1 MVDIPRVTWLK
12 NSSIKHGWLKATL
25 FLICFLIFGFV
36 VHLILYIPGGEIIR
50 PVLRVLG
57 LYPDPWYYREW
68 VTIALTNPFSA
79 LFWVWIFHK
88 IINKQSFISLGLKL
102 SGYKDDFIEGLL
114 LGFGLTGL
122 GFGVLYVF
130 DFLLV
135 EQVKFSLNNH
145 LLYVFV
151 FALVALGEEIAI
163 RGFIL
168 KNLASSFNKYI
179 ALILSSLAFVY
190 IRGDYSHWNDID
202 FGIVAGIPSP
212 WVIVSLLNLFLVGI
226 LLGLYCIYKNNL
238 WFPIGVNFSWSYFKT
253 PVYGFQDTN
262 FGLNETILKHN
273 LRVSDFEGSILF
285 TVLIIAGIVF
295 VHRRYSSS
303 S

>member
-1 MVDIPRVTWLK
+1 MITKSLP
-12 NSSIKHGWLKATL
+12 IKHGWLKAIL
-25 FLICFLIFGFV
+25 FLICFLGFGFI
-36 VHLILYIPGGEIIR
+36 VHLILYIPGRAIIF
-50 PVLRVLG
+50 PVLRVLDLFSG
-57 LYPDPWYYREW
+57 AKWYYREW
-68 VTIALTNPFSA
+68 VTIALTNPFST

-88 IINKQSFISLGLKL
+88 IINKQSFSSLGLKL
-102 SGYKDDFIEGLL
+102 SGYKDDFISGLL

-130 DFLLV
+130 NFLSV

-179 ALILSSLAFVY
+179 ALVLSSLAYVY
-190 IRGDYSHWNDID
+190 MRGEYSDWNNID
-202 FGIVAGIPSP
+202 LGMVAGTPSP
-212 WVIVSLLNLFLVGI
+212 WAVVPLLNLFLVGI

-253 PVYGFQDTN
+253 PVCGFQDYT
-262 FGLNETILKHN
+262 FGDNETIFRHN
-273 LRVSDFEGSILF
+273 LRVSDFDGSILL
-285 TVLIIAGIVF
+285 TALIIAGIIF
-295 VHRRYSSS
+295 VHRRYSGRTAL
-303 S
+303 

>member
-12 NSSIKHGWLKATL
+12 NSTIKHGWLKATL

-50 PVLRVLG
+50 PVLIVLG

-151 FALVALGEEIAI
+151 FSLVALGEEIAI

-168 KNLASSFNKYI
+168 QNLASSFNKYI
-179 ALILSSLAFVY
+179 ALVLSALAFVY

-253 PVYGFQDTN
+253 PVCGFQDTN

>member
-1 MVDIPRVTWLK
+1 
-12 NSSIKHGWLKATL
+12 
-25 FLICFLIFGFV
+25 
-36 VHLILYIPGGEIIR
+36 
-50 PVLRVLG
+50 VLRVLDLFSG
-57 LYPDPWYYREW
+57 AKWYYREW

-88 IINKQSFISLGLKL
+88 IINKQSFTSLGLKL

-168 KNLASSFNKYI
+168 QNLASSFNKYI
-179 ALILSSLAFVY
+179 ALVLSSFAFVY
-190 IRGDYSHWNDID
+190 IRGWNNID

-212 WVIVSLLNLFLVGI
+212 WAIVSLLNLFLVGI
-226 LLGLYCIYKNNL
+226 LLGLYCFYKNNL

-253 PVYGFQDTN
+253 PVCGFKEYD
-262 FGLNETILKHN
+262 FGTNETIIRQN

>member
-1 MVDIPRVTWLK
+1 M
-12 NSSIKHGWLKATL
+12 
-25 FLICFLIFGFV
+25 
-36 VHLILYIPGGEIIR
+36 
-50 PVLRVLG
+50 
-57 LYPDPWYYREW
+57 
-68 VTIALTNPFSA
+68 
-79 LFWVWIFHK
+79 
-88 IINKQSFISLGLKL
+88 
-102 SGYKDDFIEGLL
+102 

-168 KNLASSFNKYI
+168 HNLASSFNKYI
-179 ALILSSLAFVY
+179 ALVLSSFAFVY
-190 IRGDYSHWNDID
+190 IRGWNNID
-202 FGIVAGIPSP
+202 LGIVEGIPSP
-212 WVIVSLLNLFLVGI
+212 WAFVSLLNLFLVGI
-226 LLGLYCIYKNNL
+226 LLGLYCFYKNNL
-238 WFPIGVNFSWSYFKT
+238 WFPIGVNFSWSYSKT
-253 PVYGFQDTN
+253 PVCGFKEYD
-262 FGLNETILKHN
+262 FGTNETIIRQN
-273 LRVSDFEGSILF
+273 LSVSDFEGSILF

>member
-12 NSSIKHGWLKATL
+12 NSPIKHGWLKATL

-168 KNLASSFNKYI
+168 QNLASSFNKYI
-179 ALILSSLAFVY
+179 ALVLSSFAFVY
-190 IRGDYSHWNDID
+190 IRGWNNID
-202 FGIVAGIPSP
+202 FGIVEGIPSP
-212 WVIVSLLNLFLVGI
+212 WAIVSLLNLFLVGI

-253 PVYGFQDTN
+253 PVCGFKEYD
-262 FGLNETILKHN
+262 FGTNETIIRQN

>member
-1 MVDIPRVTWLK
+1 MVDIPRVTWLN
-12 NSSIKHGWLKATL
+12 NSPIKHGWLKATL

-50 PVLRVLG
+50 PVLIVLG

-168 KNLASSFNKYI
+168 QNLASSFNKYI
-179 ALILSSLAFVY
+179 ALVLSSFAFVY
-190 IRGDYSHWNDID
+190 IRGWNNID
-202 FGIVAGIPSP
+202 FGIVEGIPSP
-212 WVIVSLLNLFLVGI
+212 WAIVSLLNLFLVGI
-226 LLGLYCIYKNNL
+226 LLGLYSIY
-238 WFPIGVNFSWSYFKT
+238 
-253 PVYGFQDTN
+253 
-262 FGLNETILKHN
+262 
-273 LRVSDFEGSILF
+273 
-285 TVLIIAGIVF
+285 
-295 VHRRYSSS
+295 
-303 S
+303 

>member
-1 MVDIPRVTWLK
+1 M
-12 NSSIKHGWLKATL
+12 
-25 FLICFLIFGFV
+25 
-36 VHLILYIPGGEIIR
+36 
-50 PVLRVLG
+50 
-57 LYPDPWYYREW
+57 
-68 VTIALTNPFSA
+68 
-79 LFWVWIFHK
+79 
-88 IINKQSFISLGLKL
+88 
-102 SGYKDDFIEGLL
+102 

-168 KNLASSFNKYI
+168 QNLASSFNKYI
-179 ALILSSLAFVY
+179 ALVLSSFAFVY
-190 IRGDYSHWNDID
+190 IRGWNNID
-202 FGIVAGIPSP
+202 LGIVEGIPSP
-212 WVIVSLLNLFLVGI
+212 WAFVSLLNLFLVGI
-226 LLGLYCIYKNNL
+226 LLGLYCFYKNNL

-253 PVYGFQDTN
+253 PVCGFKEYD
-262 FGLNETILKHN
+262 FGTNETIIRQN
-273 LRVSDFEGSILF
+273 LSISDFEGSILF

>member
-1 MVDIPRVTWLK
+1 ML
-12 NSSIKHGWLKATL
+12 L
-25 FLICFLIFGFV
+25 GF
-36 VHLILYIPGGEIIR
+36 
-50 PVLRVLG
+50 
-57 LYPDPWYYREW
+57 
-68 VTIALTNPFSA
+68 
-79 LFWVWIFHK
+79 WIFHK
-88 IINKQSFISLGLKL
+88 VINKQSFISLGLKL

-168 KNLASSFNKYI
+168 QNLASSFNKYI
-179 ALILSSLAFVY
+179 ALVLSSFAFVY
-190 IRGDYSHWNDID
+190 IRGWNNID
-202 FGIVAGIPSP
+202 FGIVEGIPSP
-212 WVIVSLLNLFLVGI
+212 WAIVSLLNLFLVGI

-253 PVYGFQDTN
+253 PVCGFKEYD
-262 FGLNETILKHN
+262 FGTNETIIRQN